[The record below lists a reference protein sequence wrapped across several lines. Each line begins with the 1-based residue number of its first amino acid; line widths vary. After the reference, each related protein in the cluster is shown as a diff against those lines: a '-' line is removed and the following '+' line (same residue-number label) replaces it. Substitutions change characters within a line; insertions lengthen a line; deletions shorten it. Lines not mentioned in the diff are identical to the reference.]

1 MSRLAEKRCHNHP
14 QREAVARCVGCGLFF
29 CRECIVEH
37 EERMTCA
44 ACLPPL
50 GKRRAGKGF
59 FAVLA
64 SLVRVTC
71 GVFIVWLFFY
81 AMGAALVTLSSRYAP
96 LSLHDLPLF
105 RP

>member
-1 MSRLAEKRCHNHP
+1 MSRLAEKRCRNHP
-14 QREAVARCVGCGLFF
+14 QREAVARCVGCGLYF

-50 GKRRAGKGF
+50 GKRRARKRF
-59 FAVLA
+59 FPVLT
-64 SLVRVTC
+64 SLLRVTC
-71 GVFIVWLFFY
+71 GVFIVWLVFY
-81 AMGAALVTLSSRYAP
+81 AMGAVLVTLSTRYA
-96 LSLHDLPLF
+96 LLTLHDLPLF